1 MNYKRVVSGATLC
14 LEYIGAGNG
23 VKSICGKTVY
33 CFCRNGDKTAFFN
46 NFRSGFNRA
55 LFFSVKK

>member
-1 MNYKRVVSGATLC
+1 MNYKRVVAGATLC

-33 CFCRNGDKTAFFN
+33 CFCGNDAKNAVFN
-46 NFRSGFNRA
+46 TLRSGFDRA
-55 LFFSVKK
+55 FFFSVTK